1 MKKSLIVIFIVLLL
15 DQALKFWIKLN
26 MTIGESFPV
35 LGNWFQIYFIENNGM
50 AFGWELGEQWGKLA
64 LSVFRLIAV
73 ALLFYLI
80 YHLTKKK
87 IKFGPILGISL
98 ITAGALGNI
107 IDGMFY
113 GMIFSESTFYQ
124 VATLFPEGGGY
135 AGFLQ
140 GKVVDMLYFPLFT
153 FPEWMPF
160 LGGQIFFSPIFN
172 IADSAITIGFLYLI
186 IFQWNFL
193 KNIDNLDVLANNH
206 NDIEEINIHNKNN

>member
-1 MKKSLIVIFIVLLL
+1 MKKSLIVIFLVLLI
-15 DQALKFWIKLN
+15 DQISKIWIKTN

-35 LGNWFQIYFIENNGM
+35 LGDWFQIYFIENNGM
-50 AFGWELGEQWGKLA
+50 AFGWELGAEFGKIA
-64 LSVFRLIAV
+64 LGVFRLIAV
-73 ALLFYLI
+73 ALFFYLI
-80 YHLTKKK
+80 YYLDKKK
-87 IKFGPILGISL
+87 VKFGPLFGVSL

-113 GMIFSESTFYQ
+113 GMIFSESSFTQ
-124 VATLFPEGGGY
+124 VATLFPDGGGY
-135 AGFLQ
+135 AGFMQ

-153 FPEWMPF
+153 FPEWVPF

-193 KNIDNLDVLANNH
+193 KNIDNLDVKTNTEKIEDNNS
-206 NDIEEINIHNKNN
+206 

>member
-1 MKKSLIVIFIVLLL
+1 MKKSLIVIFLVLLI
-15 DQALKFWIKLN
+15 DQISKIWIKTN

-35 LGNWFQIYFIENNGM
+35 LGDWFQIYFIENNGM
-50 AFGWELGEQWGKLA
+50 AFGWEFGAEFGKIALG
-64 LSVFRLIAV
+64 VFRLIAV
-73 ALLFYLI
+73 ALFFYLI
-80 YHLTKKK
+80 YYLDKKK
-87 IKFGPILGISL
+87 VKFGPLFGVSL

-113 GMIFSESTFYQ
+113 GMIFSESSFTQ
-124 VATLFPEGGGY
+124 VATLFPDGGGY
-135 AGFLQ
+135 AGFMQ

-153 FPEWMPF
+153 FPEWVPF

-193 KNIDNLDVLANNH
+193 KNIDNLDVKTNTEKIEDNNS
-206 NDIEEINIHNKNN
+206 

>member
-1 MKKSLIVIFIVLLL
+1 MKKPLVIIFIVLLL
-15 DQALKFWIKLN
+15 DQIVKFWIKMN
-26 MTIGESFPV
+26 MTLGESYHIF
-35 LGNWFQIYFIENNGM
+35 GDWFQIFFIENNGM
-50 AFGWELGEQWGKLA
+50 AFGWEFGAQWGKLL
-64 LSVFRLIAV
+64 LSIFRLIAV

-80 YHLTKKK
+80 HYLVKKK
-87 IKFGPILGISL
+87 ISFGPLFGISL

-113 GMIFSESTFYQ
+113 GMIFSESTYTQ

-160 LGGQIFFSPIFN
+160 LGGQIFFSPVFN
-172 IADSAITIGFLYLI
+172 IADSAITIGFLYLL
-186 IFQWNFL
+186 IFQWGFL
-193 KNIDNLDVLANNH
+193 KDIDKLDIVGSDNEDNNS
-206 NDIEEINIHNKNN
+206 

>member
-1 MKKSLIVIFIVLLL
+1 MKKSLIIIIIVIIL
-15 DQALKFWIKLN
+15 DQILKFWIKLN
-26 MTIGESFPV
+26 MTIGESFSV
-35 LGNWFQIYFIENNGM
+35 IGDWFQIYFIENNGM
-50 AFGWELGEQWGKLA
+50 AFGWELGAEFGKIA
-64 LSVFRLIAV
+64 LGIFRLIAV

-80 YHLTKKK
+80 YYLNKKK
-87 IKFGPILGISL
+87 IKFGPLLGISL

-113 GMIFSESTFYQ
+113 GMIFSESTFTQ

-135 AGFLQ
+135 AGFMQ

-153 FPEWMPF
+153 FPEWIPF

-172 IADSAITIGFLYLI
+172 IADSAITIGFLYLL

-193 KNIDNLDVLANNH
+193 KNIDNLDALSNTENN
-206 NDIEEINIHNKNN
+206 NLQK

>member
-1 MKKSLIVIFIVLLL
+1 MKKSLIVIFLVLLI
-15 DQALKFWIKLN
+15 DQISKIWIKTN

-35 LGNWFQIYFIENNGM
+35 LGDWFQICFIENNGM
-50 AFGWELGEQWGKLA
+50 AFGWELGAQYGKMA
-64 LSVFRLIAV
+64 LSIFRLIAV

-80 YHLTKKK
+80 YYLAKKK
-87 IKFGPILGISL
+87 VKFGPLLGISL

-113 GMIFSESTFYQ
+113 GMIFSESTFTQ

-135 AGFLQ
+135 AGFMQ

-153 FPEWMPF
+153 FPEWVPF

-172 IADSAITIGFLYLI
+172 IADSAITIGFLYLL

-193 KNIDNLDVLANNH
+193 KNIDKLDVVENIENN
-206 NDIEEINIHNKNN
+206 NS